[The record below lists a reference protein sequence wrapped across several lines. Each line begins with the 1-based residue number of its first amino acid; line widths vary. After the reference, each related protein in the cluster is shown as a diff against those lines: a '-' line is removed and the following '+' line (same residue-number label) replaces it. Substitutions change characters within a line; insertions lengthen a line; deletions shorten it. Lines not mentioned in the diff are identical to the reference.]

1 MNTGRLIAKI
11 VAIQIA
17 LIPGLSFADEN
28 TETNITT
35 GRASIL
41 LDRASE
47 GLQKILNASKPDMSD
62 EWANEL
68 QNKASDLC
76 AFIKYSSK
84 CFLAINQITFP
95 PPPSFSRSAF
105 RLPILPPRSN
115 TIR

>member
-35 GRASIL
+35 GRASVL
-41 LDRASE
+41 LERASE
-47 GLQKILNASKPDMSD
+47 GLQKILNASKPDISD

-76 AFIKYSSK
+76 AFISDKLEKSK
-84 CFLAINQITFP
+84 LNDPDMPLC
-95 PPPSFSRSAF
+95 SVE
-105 RLPILPPRSN
+105 
-115 TIR
+115 